1 VRGQAPPFRAGF
13 VAIVGRPNVG
23 KSTLL
28 NRILGEHVA
37 IVSPRPQT
45 TRTRI
50 LGVYS
55 GPQVQLALFD
65 TPGLHKAKGVLNRRM
80 VEVALQTLGE
90 VDTVLFLVEAGTGPE
105 GRVEVGE
112 STRWAIEEVAR
123 SGKPAVLGVSKMDR
137 APRLSLLPV
146 IEAYRDLHAWA
157 EIVPFSGLTGE
168 NVDVLL
174 ETLAKHVPESEQPLF
189 PPDVMTDQAERQI
202 AAEYVRE
209 QVMLQ
214 TRQEIPYSAAV
225 EIEEFDESDRRDP
238 PPQPRSPLPSPAARG
253 GGGPGTSAGRG
264 KSGDLRG
271 GLVRI
276 AATIWLERES
286 QKAIVIGK
294 KGAMLKQIGT
304 RARENLERLLGCKVY
319 LALNIKVD
327 ERWSERASA
336 LKRLGLE

>member
-1 VRGQAPPFRAGF
+1 MAKKKQTPFRAGF

-28 NRILGEHVA
+28 NRILGAHVA

-50 LGVYS
+50 LGVWS
-55 GPQVQLALFD
+55 GPGAQLALFD
-65 TPGLHKAKGVLNRRM
+65 TPGLHRAKGALNRRM
-80 VEVALQTLGE
+80 VEVALQTLKE
-90 VDTVLFLVEAGTGPE
+90 VDAVLFLVEAGTGPE

-112 STRWAIEEVAR
+112 ATRWAIAEVAR
-123 SGKPAVLGVSKMDR
+123 SGKPAILGVSKMDR
-137 APRLSLLPV
+137 APRPTLLPV
-146 IEAYRDLHAWA
+146 MEAYRALHDWA
-157 EIVPFSGLTGE
+157 EIVPFSALEGE

-174 ETLAKHVPESEQPLF
+174 EALAQHVPEAEAPLF
-189 PPDVMTDQAERQI
+189 PPDVLTDQAERQI

-214 TRQEIPYSAAV
+214 TRQEIPYAAAV
-225 EIEEFDESDRRDP
+225 EVESFDETDRRE
-238 PPQPRSPLPSPAARG
+238 
-253 GGGPGTSAGRG
+253 
-264 KSGDLRG
+264 RG

-276 AATIWLERES
+276 SAVIWVERES

-304 RARENLERLLGCKVY
+304 RARENLERLLGCKVF
-319 LALNIKVD
+319 LALNVKV
-327 ERWSERASA
+327 EEGWSERAGA
-336 LKRLGLE
+336 LNRLGIR

>member
-1 VRGQAPPFRAGF
+1 MARNREKSLRAGF

-28 NRILGEHVA
+28 NRILGEHLA

-55 GPQVQLALFD
+55 GPGSQLALFD
-65 TPGLHKAKGVLNRRM
+65 TPGLHRAKGALNRRM
-80 VEVALQTLGE
+80 VEVALQTLRE
-90 VDTVLFLVEAGTGPE
+90 VDAVLFLVEAGTGPD

-112 STRWAIEEVAR
+112 ATRWGIEEVAR
-123 SGKPAVLGVSKMDR
+123 SGKPAVLGISKMDR
-137 APRLSLLPV
+137 APRPTLLPV
-146 IEAYRDLHAWA
+146 IEAYRALHAWA

-174 ETLAKHVPESEQPLF
+174 EALARHVPEADEPLF
-189 PPDVMTDQAERQI
+189 PPDVLTDQAERQI

-214 TRQEIPYSAAV
+214 TRQEIPYAAAV
-225 EIEEFDESDRRDP
+225 EVEEFDESGRRE
-238 PPQPRSPLPSPAARG
+238 
-253 GGGPGTSAGRG
+253 
-264 KSGDLRG
+264 RG
-271 GLVRI
+271 GLVRVSAVI
-276 AATIWLERES
+276 CVERDS

-294 KGAMLKQIGT
+294 QGTMLKKIGT
-304 RARENLERLLGCKVY
+304 RARENLERLLGCKVF
-319 LALNIKVD
+319 LALTVKVE

-336 LKRLGLE
+336 LKRFGI